1 MPCKTASCQPATLR
15 LLSANIYNRPWRYG
29 FEGMLKVPYTPFIL
43 GISVNIAAQHP
54 EEPGFLVPPD
64 DLRFLFGARF
74 DAKTLIAPL
83 TKLGK

>member
-1 MPCKTASCQPATLR
+1 
-15 LLSANIYNRPWRYG
+15 
-29 FEGMLKVPYTPFIL
+29 VPYTPFIL